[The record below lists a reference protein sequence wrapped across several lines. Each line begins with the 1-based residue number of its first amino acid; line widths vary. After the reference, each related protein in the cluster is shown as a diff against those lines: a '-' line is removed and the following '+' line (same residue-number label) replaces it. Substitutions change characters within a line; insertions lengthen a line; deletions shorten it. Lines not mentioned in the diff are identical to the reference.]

1 MNNTTTYKLG
11 DIASF
16 INGRAYSMPEML
28 HEGKYRIVRV
38 GNFTGKDEWYYSNM
52 ELEPDKYCE
61 KGDLLYKWACTFGPE
76 IWDEEKVIY
85 HYHIWK
91 VVPNE
96 ALVDKDYLYYLLGHM
111 TAQWL
116 KAVHGS
122 TMVHITKETMEQNI
136 VTIPTD
142 VSEQHVIANV
152 LKKIDAKIA
161 NNNAICSNL
170 EAMAKLL
177 YDYWFVQFDFPD
189 ENGKPYKSSGGKMVW
204 NDDLKREIPAGWE
217 VHRASEFIRPVRG
230 VSYSA
235 EDLLRDG
242 IPMFNLNSFNEDGT
256 YKATGLKTF
265 SGAITDDRLVAPHD
279 LIMCVTQQTD
289 IDLTG
294 KKNVIGKALLTP
306 DLGQSRMTI
315 SMDVVKLV
323 ADDPAELAFFK
334 YLFGLGY
341 AHKYVVGYANG
352 TKIKHLDIDGALSV
366 PVAIPT
372 KSSPLIHVFSERAF
386 AVSDAISNALNEN
399 QQLASLRDFLLPML
413 MNGQVKVG
421 DHVS

>member
-204 NDDLKREIPAGWE
+204 NDELKREIPEGWE
-217 VHRASEFIRPVRG
+217 VRRIGDIITTERGISYGTPNIASGEG
-230 VSYSA
+230 V
-235 EDLLRDG
+235 
-242 IPMFNLNSFNEDGT
+242 PMLNLATFMPGGGD
-256 YKATGLKTF
+256 YKADGLKHFLGEYPKSKVLT
-265 SGAITDDRLVAPHD
+265 PYD
-279 LIMCVTQQTD
+279 LIMCNTQQTAIKFETD
-289 IDLTG
+289 IIGRSMLVPDVFDG
-294 KKNVIGKALLTP
+294 DIVFSHHVNVIRPEMEEMKYHLLYLFNSDHFHKYISGFTNGTNILGLSFSGVEDYLTEIPPAALLK
-306 DLGQSRMTI
+306 RFA
-315 SMDVVKLV
+315 DVV
-323 ADDPAELAFFK
+323 LACEK
-334 YLFGLGY
+334 
-341 AHKYVVGYANG
+341 K
-352 TKIKHLDIDGALSV
+352 
-366 PVAIPT
+366 
-372 KSSPLIHVFSERAF
+372 KSEIIL
-386 AVSDAISNALNEN
+386 EN
-399 QQLASLRDFLLPML
+399 QQLTELRDFLLPML

-421 DHVS
+421 